1 MVKRVV
7 KVYLS
12 KQQMEILEH
21 ICRSLGMDYS
31 GFFEARLE
39 EYAREISL
47 VRERI
52 HHSKKISHRA

>member
-12 KQQMEILEH
+12 KQQMEILER
-21 ICRSLGMDYS
+21 ICSRLGMDYS

-47 VRERI
+47 VRERV
-52 HHSKKISHRA
+52 HRGEKIPDRP